1 MRKNFFAIRP
11 IHTLFAGLL
20 SAVILVGLSLPAK
33 AGAEMT
39 LSGKGTKLA
48 YASTASTTPA
58 RTALPAMT
66 AATGMTPTWIMH
78 ERGGS

>member
-20 SAVILVGLSLPAK
+20 SAAILVGLSLPAN

-39 LSGKGTKLA
+39 FSRKLA

-58 RTALPAMT
+58 RTALPAMM